1 VLVRDVMAREVARIG
16 ASATFGEAAG
26 RFREIGWSELAVTA
40 DDGALEG
47 VLALGDVL
55 RALVPDVRELAR
67 AGAALDTAFAA
78 FLDMGRDLVDQP
90 VARLVIRDPIVVGP
104 ADPLLRAAAVMV
116 SRQIHRLFVVD
127 RGRVVGTIGRADVC
141 SGALRA

>member
-1 VLVRDVMAREVARIG
+1 MARDVARIG
-16 ASATFGEAAG
+16 ADATFGAAAR
-26 RFREIGWSELAVTA
+26 RFREVGWSELAVTA
-40 DDGALEG
+40 DDDALEG

-78 FLDMGRDLVDQP
+78 FLDMGRHLVDQP
-90 VARLVIRDPIVVGP
+90 VGRLVIRDPIVVGP

-127 RGRVVGTIGRADVC
+127 RGRVVGSIGRADIV
-141 SGALRA
+141 SGALQT